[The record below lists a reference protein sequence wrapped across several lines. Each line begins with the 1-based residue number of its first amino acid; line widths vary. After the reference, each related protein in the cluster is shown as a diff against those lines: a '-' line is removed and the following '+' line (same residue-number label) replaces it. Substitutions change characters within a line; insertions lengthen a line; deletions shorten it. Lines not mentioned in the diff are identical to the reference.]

1 MSDENA
7 PLRRAFFFRGAM
19 RRLITDAIQ
28 ARWLRLDKSEPHRRR
43 CRMPEENRAMLEA
56 RHKAEER
63 QANSPPGMQA
73 RAAELRARAGEM
85 EDTNDRDAMLRLA
98 AGYVRRAED
107 AARRMKIKAPA
118 RRFNVGAND

>member
-1 MSDENA
+1 MPNA
-7 PLRRAFFFRGAM
+7 RRKSRHVGGATQSRRATGELSAW
-19 RRLITDAIQ
+19 DAGKGCGTP
-28 ARWLRLDKSEPHRRR
+28 RK
-43 CRMPEENRAMLEA
+43 
-56 RHKAEER
+56 
-63 QANSPPGMQA
+63 
-73 RAAELRARAGEM
+73 GEM